1 MKNEKQTNMF
11 TNNYD
16 YSSLTSVETALVIG
30 HIAIFTNK
38 NLEFKY
44 QMYSLT
50 SYLQTLKNDHIKNIN
65 ITKLT
70 VLKHKC

>member
-30 HIAIFTNK
+30 LIAIFTNK
-38 NLEFKY
+38 NLKLKY

-50 SYLQTLKNDHIKNIN
+50 SCLQTLKNDHIKNIN

-70 VLKHKC
+70 VLTHKC

>member
-1 MKNEKQTNMF
+1 MF

-30 HIAIFTNK
+30 RIAIFTNK
-38 NLEFKY
+38 NLKFKY
-44 QMYSLT
+44 QMCSLT

-70 VLKHKC
+70 ALTHKC